1 MKNDTPSYTGN
12 NAENDPCAKLILAEG
27 LGVRLIYCKNCDV
40 IELEI
45 GAITLRL
52 SPNHVQQIAN
62 IMMKAS
68 LRLDGMVNLNNVSSS
83 TKNMQHLH

>member
-1 MKNDTPSYTGN
+1 MND
-12 NAENDPCAKLILAEG
+12 ACDKLILAEG

-40 IELEI
+40 IELELS
-45 GAITLRL
+45 AISVRL

-68 LRLDGMVNLNNVSSS
+68 LKLDRMVNVNNVPSNAQ
-83 TKNMQHLH
+83 TMQHLH

>member
-1 MKNDTPSYTGN
+1 MMN
-12 NAENDPCAKLILAEG
+12 NACDKLILAEG

-45 GAITLRL
+45 GAISMRL

-62 IMMKAS
+62 VMMKAS
-68 LRLDGMVNLNNVSSS
+68 LRLDRVVNVDNLPTSAQ
-83 TKNMQHLH
+83 TMQHLH

>member
-1 MKNDTPSYTGN
+1 MND
-12 NAENDPCAKLILAEG
+12 ACDKLILAEG

-40 IELEI
+40 IELEL
-45 GAITLRL
+45 GALSVRL

-68 LRLDGMVNLNNVSSS
+68 LKLDRMVNVNNVPSNAQ
-83 TKNMQHLH
+83 TMQHLH

>member
-1 MKNDTPSYTGN
+1 MENLLT
-12 NAENDPCAKLILAEG
+12 NDPCDKLILAEG

-45 GAITLRL
+45 GAISLRL

-62 IMMKAS
+62 VMMKAS
-68 LRLDGMVNLNNVSSS
+68 LRLDRMVNVDNLPTSAQI
-83 TKNMQHLH
+83 MQHLH

>member
-1 MKNDTPSYTGN
+1 MI
-12 NAENDPCAKLILAEG
+12 NDPCEKLILAEG

-45 GAITLRL
+45 GAMTLRV

-62 IMMKAS
+62 VMMKAS
-68 LRLDGMVNLNNVSSS
+68 LRLDRIVNINNVP
-83 TKNMQHLH
+83 TNTQTMQHLH